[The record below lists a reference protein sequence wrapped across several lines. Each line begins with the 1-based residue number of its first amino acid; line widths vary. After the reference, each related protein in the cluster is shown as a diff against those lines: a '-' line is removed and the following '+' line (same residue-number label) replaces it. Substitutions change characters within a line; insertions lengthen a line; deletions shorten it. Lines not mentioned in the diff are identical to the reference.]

1 MAGQRSEEVAL
12 EYERQK
18 AKWRWPKNII
28 LDFPLAV
35 RKFSVNNAGD
45 EGYPSN
51 TSAGSIPNSTYQAS
65 RSLWYL

>member
-1 MAGQRSEEVAL
+1 MAGQRCDEVVF

-28 LDFPLAV
+28 LSFPPV
-35 RKFSVNNAGD
+35 MRKFCVNNPAMRV
-45 EGYPSN
+45 YSPN

-65 RSLWYL
+65 RSLWYP